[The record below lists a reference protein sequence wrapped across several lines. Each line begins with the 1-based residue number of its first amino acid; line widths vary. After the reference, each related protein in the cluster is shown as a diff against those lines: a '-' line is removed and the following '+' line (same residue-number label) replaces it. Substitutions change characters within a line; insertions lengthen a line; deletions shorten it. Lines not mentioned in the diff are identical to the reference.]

1 MATHLP
7 RARAELGDDQLAGD
21 ATMLQADVA
30 RHLTR
35 SRRLGDG
42 DEIEVFDG
50 TGRSARAKLIVS
62 HETVIAELLEAP
74 TVVRLPSLVMC
85 VAVPK
90 GQRADWLAEKLAELG
105 VTRWVPLVTERSVV
119 NPGHNKLDRWRR
131 LASAAATQSHA
142 PETLDVARPMSLADA
157 LAHVG
162 PGAVYT
168 TERDATVS
176 DGATPAIHYIGP
188 EGGWTDRELEAF
200 AAAGCSFATLGP
212 TILRIETAAILA
224 AGLVRFAGD

>member
-1 MATHLP
+1 MP
-7 RARAELGDDQLAGD
+7 RARAELNDDLSAGD
-21 ATMLQADVA
+21 VVSLEADVA

-35 SRRLGDG
+35 SRRLGNG
-42 DEIEVFDG
+42 DEVELFDG
-50 TGRSARAKLIVS
+50 TGRSAKATLVVGDAVS
-62 HETVIAELLEAP
+62 ATLLDMP

-90 GQRADWLAEKLAELG
+90 GQRADWMAEKLAELG

-119 NPGHNKLDRWRR
+119 DPGGNKLERWRR

-157 LAHVG
+157 LSNVG
-162 PGAVYT
+162 PGVVYT
-168 TERDATVS
+168 TERDATS
-176 DGATPAIHYIGP
+176 GDNPTPPIHYIGP
-188 EGGWTDRELEAF
+188 EGGWTDRELDAF
-200 AAAGCSFATLGP
+200 ADAGCSFATLGP

-224 AGLVRFAGD
+224 AGLVRFAGE